1 MQSYPSTISRCQHI
15 KVNGTQCGSPALRTR
30 KFCFFHQ
37 QWRGKRVRINPNAA
51 RRPAS
56 ITLPV
61 LEDANSIQVAV
72 MQVTRL
78 LLSGQIEHKT
88 AGLTLY
94 ALQIASSNLARTSF
108 EASRPTKVVVDR
120 ASVAETPLGATPW
133 SATGQGHDPENDE
146 AARDSESDVRNIL
159 EKLGLYEKDPDAEQ
173 DAGNND
179 ENDDEDEGD
188 SDSLPP
194 GTIQACRRLQYVV

>member
-1 MQSYPSTISRCQHI
+1 MFSYPTTIARCQHI
-15 KVNGTQCGSPALRTR
+15 KVNGTQCGSPALRKQR
-30 KFCFFHQ
+30 FCFFHQ
-37 QWRGKRVRINPNAA
+37 QWRAKRVHINGDAA
-51 RRPAS
+51 RRPVS

-61 LEDANSIQVAV
+61 REDANSIQVAD

-108 EASRPTKVVVDR
+108 EASRPTKIDVDR

-133 SATGQGHDPENDE
+133 SATRKGHDPEEDE
-146 AARDSESDVRNIL
+146 EAEEENPVLRSL
-159 EKLGLYEKDPDAEQ
+159 MEKLGPYEDNPPKDPE
-173 DAGNND
+173 
-179 ENDDEDEGD
+179 D
-188 SDSLPP
+188 SDSEGGDWEEEDDGLPP
-194 GTIQACRRLQYVV
+194 GTIQACQRRERYVV